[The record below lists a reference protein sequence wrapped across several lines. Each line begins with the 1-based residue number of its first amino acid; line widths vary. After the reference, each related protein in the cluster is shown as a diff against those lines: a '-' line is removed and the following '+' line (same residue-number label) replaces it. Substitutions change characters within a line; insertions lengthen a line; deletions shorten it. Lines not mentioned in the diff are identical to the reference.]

1 MDSTRLVSIG
11 RSNNSGA
18 IGVKMDGSVLEE
30 KSSFKTLGLSFSSK
44 LVWVSYIV
52 SIAKTESKT
61 NGFLFRSIK
70 SLSTKVGLYL
80 YKFIIPSCKEN
91 CSHIWGGAPRCYL
104 DTLDEQQER
113 VCRTFGLSLS
123 AFL

>member
-18 IGVKMDGSVLEE
+18 IGVKMDESVLEE
-30 KSSFKTLGLSFSSK
+30 KSSFKTMGLSFSSK

-91 CSHIWGGAPRCYL
+91 CSHIWAGAPSCYL